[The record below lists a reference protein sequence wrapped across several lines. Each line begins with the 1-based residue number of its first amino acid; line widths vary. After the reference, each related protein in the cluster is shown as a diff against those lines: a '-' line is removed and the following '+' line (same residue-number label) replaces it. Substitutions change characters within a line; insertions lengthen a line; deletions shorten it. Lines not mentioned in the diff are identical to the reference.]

1 MASDGE
7 TNNVA
12 NAVQSPGEDEEL
24 PQEIIE
30 ATQPS
35 SNNDNVSFAFIDHF
49 SLKEPS
55 STVRFRRNGV
65 TTRIYNV
72 GNNQLQLEQH
82 SEIVTGEGDDDDD
95 GDEEQNNNGD
105 KEKPKVKVITKLK
118 RVGGNNPG
126 LIFLRLCYT
135 LVALLMAGF
144 TFVFISN
151 VIVMQTMEV
160 RKFSLVT
167 MCFVSYHL
175 DAHILCSISYTLVRY
190 HVTLVPWQALQSMS
204 PC

>member
-1 MASDGE
+1 MLSDGGDS
-7 TNNVA
+7 NNVD
-12 NAVQSPGEDEEL
+12 NAVQLPGQDEEL
-24 PQEIIE
+24 PQETAE
-30 ATQPS
+30 ATQLS
-35 SNNDNVSFAFIDHF
+35 STKHATSNNDSVSFAFIDHF

-55 STVRFRRNGV
+55 STVRSRRNGV

-82 SEIVTGEGDDDDD
+82 SEIVTEEGDDD
-95 GDEEQNNNGD
+95 GDEEEQNNNSSG
-105 KEKPKVKVITKLK
+105 KKKSKVKVVTKMK

-160 RKFSLVT
+160 RKCSLVH
-167 MCFVSYHL
+167 MLFCVIYILMLNLMLILQICACL
-175 DAHILCSISYTLVRY
+175 DT
-190 HVTLVPWQALQSMS
+190 T
-204 PC
+204 